1 MLGTEIFLCIA
12 GAIIIILTVVF
23 SEFLGT
29 KPENTIDRELID
41 KTTKDIVHK
50 EVEGQ
55 LNDVIDEKIEE
66 TEGKMDKIMNEKLL
80 AIGSYSDNVLE
91 DIKKNHT
98 EVMFLY
104 NMLGEK
110 EETLKNTIRDIEAL
124 KTSIKQMA
132 VVNDFAKASNAR
144 KNIKVTDSNKQTV
157 NIKKE
162 KAEDIKQEK
171 SEEQK
176 INDISYEE
184 DNNIIK
190 ISEKNEEINNNQ
202 KILELYKKGMSN
214 MEIAKELGLG
224 LGEVKL
230 VIGLFDNNKN

>member
-12 GAIIIILTVVF
+12 GAIIIILTVIF

-29 KPENTIDRELID
+29 KPENIIDRELID

-144 KNIKVTDSNKQTV
+144 KNEKNTDSSKQTV
-157 NIKKE
+157 NIKTE
-162 KAEDIKQEK
+162 INKQEK
-171 SEEQK
+171 GEEQK
-176 INDISYEE
+176 INDIFHEE
-184 DNNIIK
+184 NNSIMK
-190 ISEKNEEINNNQ
+190 ISEKDEEINNNQ
-202 KILELYKKGMSN
+202 KILELYKRGMSN